1 MAVPKR
7 KTSKSKTASRKA
19 QNTKKP
25 IARASSSCS
34 KCGAA
39 AQPHHACKSCGY
51 YNGRQ
56 VLTVTTED

>member
-19 QNTKKP
+19 QNMKKP
-25 IARASSSCS
+25 IARASSCAQ
-34 KCGAA
+34 CGSP
-39 AQPHHACKSCGY
+39 QMPHRVCPSCGY

-56 VLTVTTED
+56 IMTVAVD

>member
-19 QNTKKP
+19 QNMKKP
-25 IARASSSCS
+25 TIVASICAQ
-34 KCGAA
+34 CGAPQ
-39 AQPHHACKSCGY
+39 QPHHACPSCGY

-56 VLTVTTED
+56 VLTVAGDE

>member
-19 QNTKKP
+19 QNMKKP
-25 IARASSSCS
+25 IARASSCS
-34 KCGAA
+34 QCGAPSM
-39 AQPHHACKSCGY
+39 PHRVCTSCGY

-56 VLTVTTED
+56 VLSVATEE

>member
-19 QNTKKP
+19 QNMKKP
-25 IARASSSCS
+25 IARASSCS
-34 KCGAA
+34 QCGAPA
-39 AQPHHACKSCGY
+39 MPHRACPSCGY

-56 VLTVTTED
+56 VLTVVTED